1 LGAFRSGKYSVNKKD
16 SQGEDMGGNL
26 IYGNNDRKG
35 SLIFISHGGGP
46 WPLLHDPRHKNLIE
60 FLQEVPATLIT
71 PSAILVISAHWEE
84 DTPVVQSAEHPE
96 MLYDYY
102 GFPEESYRYSYSA
115 PGQPELA
122 AKVSNLLNKNGI
134 KAGLDNQR
142 GFDHGLFVPLM
153 LMYPA
158 ATIPCLQISLL
169 NSLDPGRHVEL
180 GKALRELRQENILII
195 GSGSSFHN
203 LPAFRQQPT
212 QETVALN
219 QGFESWLIQVMTS
232 GELSEA
238 DREQK
243 LAHWQDAPGA
253 RYCHPREEHLLP
265 LYVCYGIA
273 GGPADRVVEVEYMER
288 TASMYVWSAAA

>member
-1 LGAFRSGKYSVNKKD
+1 
-16 SQGEDMGGNL
+16 MGGKT
-26 IYGNNDRKG
+26 IYSNNDRKG
-35 SLIFISHGGGP
+35 SVIFISHGGGP
-46 WPLLHDPRHKNLIE
+46 WPLLKDPRHKNLIS
-60 FLQEVPATLIT
+60 FLKEMPATLIA
-71 PSAILVISAHWEE
+71 PSAIVVISAHWEE
-84 DTPVVQSAEHPE
+84 DAPAVQSALHPK

-102 GFPEESYRYSYSA
+102 GFPEESYRLTYPA
-115 PGQPELA
+115 PGQPQLA
-122 AKVSNLLNKNGI
+122 AKISSLFDKNGI
-134 KAGLDNQR
+134 KASLDSQR

-158 ATIPCLQISLL
+158 ATIPCLQVSLL
-169 NSLDPGRHVEL
+169 KSLDPGRHIRL
-180 GKALRELRQENILII
+180 GKALRELRKENILVI

-203 LPAFRQQPT
+203 LPAFREKPT
-212 QETVALN
+212 HETASLN
-219 QGFESWLIQVMTS
+219 QGFESWLVEVMTS

-265 LYVCYGIA
+265 LHVCYGIA

-288 TASMYVWSAAA
+288 TASMYVWSTAA